1 MSRELLGKLKT
12 RIPEPRAP
20 VTSRT
25 VAACL
30 SPQNK
35 VNQNNE
41 LMMVGSWV
49 KERPRLR
56 VQDGEE
62 LSSTCIQKEKKAL
75 KNPIF

>member
-25 VAACL
+25 VAACS

-35 VNQNNE
+35 VNQNKE
-41 LMMVGSWV
+41 LLMVGSWF
-49 KERPRLR
+49 KERPCLH
-56 VQDGEE
+56 V
-62 LSSTCIQKEKKAL
+62 
-75 KNPIF
+75 